1 MTHCHVTCH
10 MTWSISGSNAI
21 PSRTHNS
28 HDSCTCISMYT
39 VWHDSCPD
47 LFPAATQYH
56 RTLTWLIIWPISVWH
71 NSRQVTCCIT
81 WSISGSNS
89 ILSGTDIW
97 LNCCTWWMSLPHSFP
112 CELTHNLIYFRVTQ
126 LTPRDMPHHL
136 IYFRQ
141 QLNAIGHWHMTW
153 LLCVMYLMK
162 IIYFWEQFY
171 TANYEGYD
179 MTDDLQRTATHC
191 NSLQLIHTILH
202 RQLQREWHDW
212 QPPLF

>member
-1 MTHCHVTCH
+1 MSIVTWLLVNLTKWH
-10 MTWSISGSNAI
+10 DLWSSVTFFIVNLTM
-21 PSRTHNS
+21 R
-28 HDSCTCISMYT
+28 HDSLSRDMP
-39 VWHDSCPD
+39 HDLIYFRQQCNTITNS
-47 LFPAATQYH
+47 Q
-56 RTLTWLIIWPISVWH
+56 LTWLLYVYLH
-71 NSRQVTCCIT
+71 VHCVTWLMS